1 MDQQTALDRFK
12 DIPELI
18 ILVASYLD
26 KEDIISL
33 QLTSRKI
40 YPLVHVL
47 YFRQVGFDYESSL
60 SEFRQAAQ
68 HAQFITSLILDEES
82 FDFYCNALMEVSRE
96 PTTRST
102 LEQSRLKTCSVAST
116 STSSS
121 SSSSSLQLPNHAQ
134 LDAILGEEALYK
146 ICQSSLMFTARLFY
160 VVRFSPF
167 LTSLTLDGIKIDSF
181 EQLNFLARI
190 LSGIGRLE
198 DLDLCFCSELPSV
211 TLLSTII
218 HCCPPLV
225 KSLTVAIE
233 TPNDSLSASEDS
245 DDDGD
250 DDDDDIPDPP
260 AEVSGPIED
269 RQTPLARLTKLEFL
283 RNEKRVDA
291 EQYMSILEF
300 LPALE
305 ITDIPAVDSS
315 LRNVAL
321 CMAECCPRLK
331 SLRQAGFS
339 FDKQGFMV
347 SQLLEAKAANTI
359 ESVLILH
366 IHERPSSRNLLGL
379 HHHFLSLK
387 SIIFDACTRVNQ
399 VTVNAILFGCPDL
412 EVFRITS
419 HVHSDFEH
427 SLHEIVK
434 KPWASNK
441 FKELR
446 LVLTFNELA
455 KLPMDYYP
463 EEDMTPDGV
472 KRLTK
477 FYRQLA
483 SLRELRILDLKVDFD
498 KGGMYDEDEP
508 VEYYHYS
515 FPGFLTLEDRRRYR
529 KGWLGLM
536 EGLTKLEELRG
547 SFNIDSMLEGFE
559 FEMSEAYWI
568 ADNWPNLKVIELF
581 SKRRVKKWKKNQ
593 MAGTIHFMRP
603 KLKIAVP

>member
-1 MDQQTALDRFK
+1 MEQQTALDRFK

-40 YPLVHVL
+40 YPIVHDL
-47 YFRQVGFDYESSL
+47 YFRQVDFDGLSSL
-60 SEFRQAAQ
+60 RKFKQAAQ
-68 HAQFITSLILDEES
+68 HARHITSLTLDEEF
-82 FDFYCNALMEVSRE
+82 FDLYCDALMEVSRE
-96 PTTRST
+96 PATRST
-102 LEQSRLKTCSVAST
+102 LEQSRLRTCSPAST

-146 ICQSSLMFTARLFY
+146 ICLSSVMFTARLFY
-160 VVRFSPF
+160 VVRFSPL
-167 LTSLTLDGIKIDSF
+167 LTSLTLVRFKIDSF

-190 LSGIGRLE
+190 LSGIGTLE
-198 DLDLCFCSELPSV
+198 DLDLCFCSELPSA
-211 TLLSTII
+211 TFLSTII

-233 TPNDSLSASEDS
+233 TPYDSLSASEDS
-245 DDDGD
+245 DDD
-250 DDDDDIPDPP
+250 DDDDIPDPP
-260 AEVSGPIED
+260 AAVSGPIED
-269 RQTPLARLTKLEFL
+269 RQTPLARLRKLEFL
-283 RNEKRVDA
+283 HSEDRVDA
-291 EQYMSILEF
+291 EQYLSILEF

-305 ITDIPAVDSS
+305 MTDIPAVDSS
-315 LRNVAL
+315 QRDVAL
-321 CMAECCPRLK
+321 HMAECCPRLK
-331 SLRQAGFS
+331 SLRQTGFS
-339 FDKQGFMV
+339 FDKQGIMV
-347 SQLLEAKAANTI
+347 FQLLEAKAANTI
-359 ESVLILH
+359 ESVLILE

-387 SIIFDACTRVNQ
+387 SIIFDQCTRVNQ
-399 VTVNAILFGCPDL
+399 VTVNAILFECPDL

-419 HVHSDFEH
+419 YAHSDFEH
-427 SLHEIVK
+427 SLREIVK

-446 LVLTFNELA
+446 LVLTLNELA
-455 KLPMDYYP
+455 KLPLDYYP

-515 FPGFLTLEDRRRYR
+515 FPGFLTLEDRQRYR

-536 EGLTKLEELRG
+536 GGLTKLEELRG
-547 SFNIDSMLEGFE
+547 SFNIDAMLEGFE

-568 ADNWPNLKVIELF
+568 ADNWPNLEVIELF

-593 MAGTIHFMRP
+593 MAEMLHVMRP
-603 KLKIAVP
+603 ELKITVP